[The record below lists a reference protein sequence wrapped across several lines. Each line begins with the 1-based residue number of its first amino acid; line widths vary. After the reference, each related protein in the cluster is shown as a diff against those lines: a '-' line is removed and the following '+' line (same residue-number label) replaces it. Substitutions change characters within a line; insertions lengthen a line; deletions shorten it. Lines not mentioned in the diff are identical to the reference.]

1 MSEPS
6 CSVAHRLLL
15 RCATGAQVREAH
27 ASLMVTGELVSSP
40 VAAAVFLHNTLIR
53 AYARTGGA
61 AHLEAILVYRHL
73 LRSALPPDTHT
84 FPFLLKASA
93 AALPGSAIAAA
104 QGGAA
109 HAQIV
114 RLGFSGQLHATNALI
129 HFYSLAGDLPAAR
142 RLLETSATTDV
153 VSFNTLITGYCRSGN
168 SAAARKLFDEM
179 PQRNGISWTAMISG
193 HVHCGEERE
202 ALSLFSAMQS
212 SGVPPMAATLVSVLS
227 ACAQLGALEQGRWV
241 HRHLRV
247 SGGGAATIN
256 VFLGTALIDMYAK
269 CGEVDAA
276 VAVFEA
282 MPERNLLSWTT
293 LIGGLAVHGRGTA
306 ALRLFEQM
314 ETSGVAPDDVAF
326 VAALSACSHA
336 GLLDDGRRIFAAMR
350 RRYGVEPKLEHY
362 GCLVDL
368 LARGGR
374 LTEAMAAVEEMPVS
388 PDGRIWS
395 ALMAGCRFH
404 GDAKLAERVAERLV
418 ALEPDNGGVYVL
430 LANVYG
436 AAGRHGEAV
445 RVRGAMRRRCL
456 GKAPGWSSVE
466 VGGEVHQFTAGGG
479 SHPAA
484 AAARAKWAAV
494 ERRLREEEGY
504 VPGREEVL
512 VEVEE
517 EEKDAAVGGHS
528 EKIAMGFAMLRSGE
542 GERMRIMKNLRV
554 CGDCHRA
561 TKLVSKV
568 FRREIVVRDRTRFHI
583 FRDGRCSCGDY
594 W

>member
-61 AHLEAILVYRHL
+61 AHLEAIL
-73 LRSALPPDTHT
+73 
-84 FPFLLKASA
+84 ASA

-104 QGGAA
+104 HGGAA

-293 LIGGLAVHGRGTA
+293 LIGGLAVHGRDGD
-306 ALRLFEQM
+306 LRR
-314 ETSGVAPDDVAF
+314 GPDDVAF

-430 LANVYG
+430 LAN
-436 AAGRHGEAV
+436 GE
-445 RVRGAMRRRCL
+445 GAMRRRCL